1 MNIKQLSI
9 FVENKEGKLGI
20 VTGILAKAQI
30 DMRALSL
37 ADTADFGIMRVIV
50 SDADK
55 ARDYLLDNH
64 ILARVNHVIAVA
76 IPDEPGSLSKMIN
89 TLSKSGVNI
98 EYLYAFNKTYKDLVC
113 FVVRV
118 DYNDKAC
125 HVLSSNGFKVLCSED
140 LELV

>member
-1 MNIKQLSI
+1 MKIKQLSI
-9 FVENKEGKLGI
+9 FVENKEGSLGV
-20 VTGILAKAQI
+20 VTDVLAKANI

-50 SDADK
+50 SDAEK
-55 ARDYLLDNH
+55 ARDILLDNR
-64 ILARVNHVIAVA
+64 ILAKVNHVIAVA

-89 TLSKSGVNI
+89 TISRSGVNI
-98 EYLYAFNKTYKDLVC
+98 EYLYAFNEAYENHVC

-125 HVLSSNGFKVLCSED
+125 HVLSANGFKVLCEED
-140 LELV
+140 LNLA

>member
-1 MNIKQLSI
+1 MKIKQLSI
-9 FVENKEGKLGI
+9 FVENKEGSLGV
-20 VTGILAKAQI
+20 VTDVLAKANI

-50 SDADK
+50 SDAEK
-55 ARDYLLDNH
+55 ARDVLLDNH
-64 ILARVNHVIAVA
+64 ILAKVNHVIAVS

-89 TLSKSGVNI
+89 TISKSGVNI
-98 EYLYAFNKTYKDLVC
+98 EYLYAFNETYENHVC

-125 HVLSSNGFKVLCSED
+125 HVLASNGFKVLCEED
-140 LELV
+140 LNLA

>member
-1 MNIKQLSI
+1 
-9 FVENKEGKLGI
+9 
-20 VTGILAKAQI
+20 
-30 DMRALSL
+30 MRALSL

-55 ARDYLLDNH
+55 ARDILLDNH

-89 TLSKSGVNI
+89 ALSNSGVNI
-98 EYLYAFNKTYKDLVC
+98 EYLYAFNKTYNNLVC

-125 HVLSSNGFKVLCSED
+125 HVLTSKGFKVLCGEE